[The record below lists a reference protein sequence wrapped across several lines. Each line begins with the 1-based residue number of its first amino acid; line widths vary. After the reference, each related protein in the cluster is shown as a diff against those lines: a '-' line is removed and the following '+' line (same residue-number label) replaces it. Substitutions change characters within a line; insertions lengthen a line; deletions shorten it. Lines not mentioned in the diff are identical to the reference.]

1 MGEFGPQWQA
11 ADLHPAES
19 EIPVW
24 QRTVDQEELTLELLS
39 KCVSHLGRSDNG
51 LQYLYHHLSLPNSNL
66 TDVSLLGNYVHLQ
79 KLEVPHNQIK
89 DVSFVSHMPRLLIMD
104 VSHNHIEDISGF
116 EPPIDLK
123 VTRPVMC
130 DDAPRPICTELRS
143 TPRKLKTSR
152 TALLCFQ
159 EVNMSYNRLSNM
171 DFSSYNSMSKL
182 ELDSILNNRCTEV
195 KGLDRCFKLTH
206 LSLANNMITSISSL
220 DTLPLKHLNLRGN
233 QLETM
238 DGLENLTKLRILDLS
253 HNRITS
259 LIGFRNLQL
268 LGVINVEN
276 NLIPRIEECKHIAH
290 LFLLVELNML
300 QNPVKEVQDY
310 RLSIIFLLQRLT
322 MLDKE
327 EVTAE
332 EKVEAINKYDP
343 PLEVIAARDHRSH
356 LVYQLLQ
363 PQVLH
368 DSTLPSLDL
377 PYPMLV
383 LTGPQACGKRELAHK
398 LCQEFN
404 EYFAY
409 GTSHT
414 TRGPYFG
421 EEDGTDY
428 HFVSREEFVDLV
440 HMGKLIQ
447 SMKYG
452 GHMFGLSTDAVDA
465 LAREGLACCVP
476 MELEGVLSLKKCHFE
491 PRQVLLVPTQV
502 DRYIERLESRGI
514 YTPAQIDAAVS
525 RIDLYVTFSQQRPGF
540 FDSTI
545 ACDDLGEAYEQL
557 QKLVKDYL
565 LLQDPEDG
573 EKRPTDASSTE
584 PAPGEAEPSD
594 VSTAQPVPP
603 PTKPLDLLDLSY
615 RTYASRI
622 QAQLSPQKSPL
633 ELASI
638 RRREQL
644 VRQAIEGKSPRV
656 FTHLIKR
663 SAHSEASQ
671 FQLPDPTTVYGDSSS
686 DECQMSPLPPVS
698 GPAGPLGPSEPS
710 ISGCNVNDRAGD
722 RAASATGRPGSNV
735 KPILPPIPT
744 GRKTPAGPSPG
755 PSART

>member
-1 MGEFGPQWQA
+1 ME
-11 ADLHPAES
+11 
-19 EIPVW
+19 
-24 QRTVDQEELTLELLS
+24 DQLTLELLS

-66 TDVSLLGNYVHLQ
+66 SDASLLGNYVHLQ
-79 KLEVPHNQIK
+79 KLEVPHNHIT
-89 DVSFVSHMPRLLIMD
+89 DVSFVRHMPRLLIMD

-123 VTRPVMC
+123 VARARTCADGAASRS
-130 DDAPRPICTELRS
+130 APLICS
-143 TPRKLKTSR
+143 V
-152 TALLCFQ
+152 FQ
-159 EVNMSYNRLSNM
+159 EVNMSFNRLSNM
-171 DFSSYNSMSKL
+171 DFSSYNSVSKL
-182 ELDSILNNRCTEV
+182 ELDNNRFTEV
-195 KGLDRCFKLTH
+195 RGLDRCFKLTH
-206 LSLANNMITSISSL
+206 LSLASNMISSITGL

-259 LIGFRNLQL
+259 LVGFRNLQL

-310 RLSIIFLLQRLT
+310 RLSIVFLLQRLT

-332 EKVEAINKYDP
+332 EKVQAINRYDP
-343 PLEVIAARDHRSH
+343 PLEVMAARDHRSH

-368 DSTLPSLDL
+368 DSTLPSLEL

-383 LTGPQACGKRELAHK
+383 LSGPRACGKRELAHR
-398 LCQEFN
+398 LCQEFHH
-404 EYFAY
+404 YFAY
-409 GTSHT
+409 GAGHT
-414 TRGPYFG
+414 TRGRYPG
-421 EEDGTDY
+421 EEDGRDY
-428 HFVSREEFVDLV
+428 HFVSQEEFVDLV
-440 HMGKLIQ
+440 HKGKMIQ
-447 SMKYG
+447 SMKFG
-452 GHMFGLSTDAVDA
+452 GSMFGLSTEAVDA
-465 LAREGLACCVP
+465 LARDGLACCVP
-476 MELEGVLSLKKCHFE
+476 MELEGVLSLKNCHFE
-491 PRQVLLVPTQV
+491 PRYVLLLPSRPEPYV
-502 DRYIERLESRGI
+502 ERLRSRGI
-514 YTPAQIDAAVS
+514 YTPAQVDAAVA
-525 RIDLYVTFSQQRPGF
+525 RLHLYVTFHQQRPGF
-540 FDSTI
+540 FDSTVVCGTYLRPLPSRLRLPVGTLWPHD
-545 ACDDLGEAYEQL
+545 ANCFHPLLSVASEAGPVQ
-557 QKLVKDYL
+557 
-565 LLQDPEDG
+565 
-573 EKRPTDASSTE
+573 
-584 PAPGEAEPSD
+584 AEPSA
-594 VSTAQPVPP
+594 VSA

-622 QAQLSPQKSPL
+622 QAQLTPQKSAL

-686 DECQMSPLPPVS
+686 DESHISPLPPRS
-698 GPAGPLGPSEPS
+698 GPAGPPGPSEP
-710 ISGCNVNDRAGD
+710 
-722 RAASATGRPGSNV
+722 AASGGHVKDGAGEPEVGAEGRPGRGA
-735 KPILPPIPT
+735 KPVLPAHPPGT
-744 GRKTPAGPSPG
+744 QGPRRGPVRGPSP
-755 PSART
+755 RT

>member
-1 MGEFGPQWQA
+1 ME
-11 ADLHPAES
+11 
-19 EIPVW
+19 
-24 QRTVDQEELTLELLS
+24 DQLTLELLS

-66 TDVSLLGNYVHLQ
+66 SDVSLLGNYVHLQ
-79 KLEVPHNQIK
+79 KLEVPHNHIA
-89 DVSFVSHMPRLLIMD
+89 DVSFVRHMPRLLIMD

-123 VTRPVMC
+123 
-130 DDAPRPICTELRS
+130 
-143 TPRKLKTSR
+143 
-152 TALLCFQ
+152 
-159 EVNMSYNRLSNM
+159 EVNMSFNRLSNM
-171 DFSSYNSMSKL
+171 DFSSYNSVSKL
-182 ELDSILNNRCTEV
+182 ELDNNGFTEV

-206 LSLANNMITSISSL
+206 LSLANNMITSISGL

-332 EKVEAINKYDP
+332 EKVEAINRYDP
-343 PLEVIAARDHRSH
+343 PLEVMAARDHRSH

-383 LTGPQACGKRELAHK
+383 LSGPRACGKRELAHR
-398 LCQEFN
+398 LCQEFHQ
-404 EYFAY
+404 YFAY

-414 TRGPYFG
+414 TRGRYLG
-421 EEDGTDY
+421 EEDGSDY
-428 HFVSREEFVDLV
+428 HFVSQEDFVDLV
-440 HMGKLIQ
+440 HMGKMIQ
-447 SMKYG
+447 SMKFG
-452 GHMFGLSTDAVDA
+452 GDMFGLSTEAVDA
-465 LAREGLACCVP
+465 LARDGLACCVP
-476 MELEGVLSLKKCHFE
+476 MELEGVLSLKNCHFE
-491 PRQVLLVPTQV
+491 PRYVLLLPSRV
-502 DRYIERLESRGI
+502 DQYVERLRSRGI
-514 YTPAQIDAAVS
+514 YTPAQVDAAVS
-525 RIDLYVTFSQQRPGF
+525 RLHLYVTFHQQRPGF
-540 FDSTI
+540 FDSTVV
-545 ACDDLGEAYEQL
+545 CDDLDEAYQTL
-557 QKLVKDYL
+557 QRLVKDYL
-565 LLQDPEDG
+565 LLEDQDDG
-573 EKRPTDASSTE
+573 EKRPTEASSSDAV
-584 PAPGEAEPSD
+584 PAQAEPSA
-594 VSTAQPVPP
+594 VSA

-622 QAQLSPQKSPL
+622 QAQLTPQKSAL

-686 DECQMSPLPPVS
+686 DESHISPLPPRS
-698 GPAGPLGPSEPS
+698 GPAGPPGPSEPAV
-710 ISGCNVNDRAGD
+710 SGGHVKDGAGEPEVG
-722 RAASATGRPGSNV
+722 AEGRPGRGA
-735 KPILPPIPT
+735 KPILPPIPP
-744 GRKTPAGPSPG
+744 GRRTPAGPSPG
-755 PSART
+755 PSPRT